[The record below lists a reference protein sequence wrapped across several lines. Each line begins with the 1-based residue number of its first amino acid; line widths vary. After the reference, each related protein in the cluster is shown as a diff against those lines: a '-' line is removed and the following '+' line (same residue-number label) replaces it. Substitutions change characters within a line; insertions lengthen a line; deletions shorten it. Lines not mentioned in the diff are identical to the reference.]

1 MARIRTVKPDFFRH
15 ESLQDLEAANVGKYP
30 MLVFEGLWGHCDK
43 AGRFEYRPRTLKLDI
58 LPFLPF
64 DMAETL
70 EILCGAG
77 FIERYEV
84 DGKEY
89 GLIASFQDHQRIGGK
104 EATEP
109 EKYPEPPKKQSEKQR
124 GSSGEAVGHQEG
136 LQEGKGREGNKEG
149 NKEGKG
155 GAQES
160 ALPPEWLEYLQHR
173 KEKRANFTPTARS
186 AAVRKLLSWSES
198 GHDIVA
204 ILRYSIDNGYTGLF
218 EPKDDKKPN
227 AAPWWTSD
235 ATIQAKGRE
244 LGMTP
249 APGESWQQFRGRIN
263 ARLEAN

>member
-15 ESLQDLEAANVGKYP
+15 EALQDLEAANIGKYP

-70 EILCGAG
+70 EILCDAG

-84 DGKEY
+84 DCKEY
-89 GLIASFQDHQRIGGK
+89 GLIKSFQDHQRIGGK

-109 EKYPEPPKKQSEKQR
+109 EKYPEPPSNEL
-124 GSSGEAVGHQEG
+124 GSNGEATGNQLG

-149 NKEGKG
+149 KG
-155 GAQES
+155 DAREA

-173 KEKRANFTPTARS
+173 KEKRVKFTPTAR
-186 AAVRKLLSWSES
+186 AGAVSKLVKWSEQ
-198 GHDIVA
+198 GHDIAA

-218 EPKDDKKPN
+218 EPKDEKKKPS
-227 AAPWWTSD
+227 AAPWWSSD
-235 ATIQAKGRE
+235 ALIQAKGRE

-249 APGESWQQFRGRIN
+249 NPGETWQNFRGRIN

>member
-15 ESLQDLEAANVGKYP
+15 ESLQDLEAENVGKYP
-30 MLVFEGLWGHCDK
+30 MLVFGGLWGHCDK

-70 EILCGAG
+70 ELLCDAG

-109 EKYPEPPKKQSEKQR
+109 EKYPEPPKKQSEKQL
-124 GSSGEAVGHQEG
+124 GSNGEATEHQEG

-149 NKEGKG
+149 KG
-155 GAQES
+155 DAQEA
-160 ALPPEWLEYLQHR
+160 ALPPEWQEYLQHR
-173 KEKRANFTPTARS
+173 KEKRAKLTPTARS
-186 AAVRKLLSWSES
+186 ASVRKLLEWRDA
-198 GHDIVA
+198 GHDIVSV
-204 ILRYSIDNGYTGLF
+204 LRYSIDNGYTGLF
-218 EPKDDKKPN
+218 LPKDDKKP
-227 AAPWWTSD
+227 APAPWWSSD
-235 ATIQAKGRE
+235 ALIQAKGRE

-249 APGESWQQFRGRIN
+249 NPGESWQQFRGRIN